1 MKDFIEKWKSDKK
14 YQTKIKL
21 IAYTS
26 FVLIISIYAISINNS
41 NQNITNL
48 SNNNTI
54 EDQPV
59 KNTQNQNTTNIINIP
74 NQYSYLININ
84 IDDAIYKYSG
94 EVSSNNVTIIK
105 EIDDNI
111 INYVYKNNN
120 YYILDEDNY
129 IITTK
134 EEVYNVINYNYID
147 LNVINKYL
155 EKAEFLNNQYLVYL
169 KDIILNYDSDK
180 YFTIIINDKD
190 ISIDYTNLM
199 REFNNNITKYIVDI
213 KYEDKE
219 WKRWTHGKR

>member
-219 WKRWTHGKR
+219 